1 MKLTGFTD
9 EASTDL
15 DLQLKVTKEL
25 GWDYLSARTIG
36 SKNIHDIDKVLFLE
50 SKHLIESSGIKVA
63 EFGTLI
69 GNWSKSIQSEWAI
82 TEGEVERCC
91 DRMNEL
97 GVRYARIMSYAQEPW
112 GADQFEKERFS
123 RLRKIVKRFKAS
135 GIQSVHE
142 NCMNWGGFSADH
154 TLRLLNEVPD
164 LKLVFDTGNPVFQ
177 KDRSKEE
184 PYPWQN
190 ALEFYHKV
198 KDHIAHVHVKDAIID
213 SETGEPK
220 YVFAGEG
227 EAYVIEI
234 LTDLVRSDYTGFLAI
249 EPHMGKVFHED
260 FNSVNGS
267 YEYDIYLEYGRR
279 FEKLVNSIKKEHQK
293 GI

>member
-9 EASTDL
+9 EAATDL
-15 DLQLKVTKEL
+15 DLQIKVTKEL

-36 SKNIHDIDKVLFLE
+36 SKNIHDIDKGLFLE
-50 SKHLIESSGIKVA
+50 VKDKLDMSGVKVA

-82 TEGEVERCC
+82 TESEVERCC
-91 DRMNEL
+91 ARMNEL
-97 GVRYARIMSYAQEPW
+97 GVKYARVMSYAQEPW
-112 GADQFEKERFS
+112 GADQFEKKRFY
-123 RLRKIVKRFKAS
+123 RLREITKRFKSNGLQA
-135 GIQSVHE
+135 VHE

-154 TLRLLNEVPD
+154 TLRLLDEVPD

-177 KDRSKEE
+177 RDRSKEE

-198 KDHIAHVHVKDAIID
+198 KDHIAHVHVKDAVID
-213 SETGEPK
+213 HDSGVPK

-227 EAYVIEI
+227 EAYVTEI
-234 LTDLVRSDYTGFLAI
+234 LTDLLGSGYTGFLAI
-249 EPHMGKVFHED
+249 EPHVGKVFHED
-260 FNSVNGS
+260 FSSADGS
-267 YEYDIYLEYGRR
+267 YEYDIYLEYGKR
-279 FEKLVNSIKKEHQK
+279 FETLVNAIKKEHQK
-293 GI
+293 